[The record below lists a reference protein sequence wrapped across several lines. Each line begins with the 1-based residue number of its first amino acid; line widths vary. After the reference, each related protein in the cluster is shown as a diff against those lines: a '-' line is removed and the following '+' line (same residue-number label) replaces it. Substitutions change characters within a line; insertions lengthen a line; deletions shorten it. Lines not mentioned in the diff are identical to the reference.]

1 MRSRLGLNLGLGI
14 SWKFS
19 KRLLAQGDMLLQLS
33 DETSEFYTDVDVRA
47 WPAIRPITMLSVVA
61 SLCSSLS

>member
-1 MRSRLGLNLGLGI
+1 
-14 SWKFS
+14 
-19 KRLLAQGDMLLQLS
+19 MLLQLS